1 MAQGTYRS
9 LLTLYCSLTPCL
21 NKAFSIDFMIQE
33 IDMTLH
39 NSEIE
44 VLSLVLELLEYFG
57 FVIDPLMQLALRF
70 VHRTIQ

>member
-1 MAQGTYRS
+1 
-9 LLTLYCSLTPCL
+9 
-21 NKAFSIDFMIQE
+21 MIQE